1 MVARYLGVDIDTT
14 LEFFDPEMTQA
25 LIDSINLL
33 APGTSVELTNGDKGL
48 VITENKSNVLEP
60 IVLSFADNNIIDLG
74 QKMIYGDLGIKDI
87 MKTMD
92 NRYIMTDRF
101 AEYQEAMKRGEV
113 KAVHFPGK

>member
-1 MVARYLGVDIDTT
+1 MTAMSDVREPSSEITAVRYLMQHED
-14 LEFFDPEMTQA
+14 FFDPEMTQA

-60 IVLSFADNNIIDLG
+60 IVLSFADNKNIDLG

-92 NRYIMTDRF
+92 NRNVIDRDALKQAGF
-101 AEYQEAMKRGEV
+101 SI
-113 KAVHFPGK
+113 